1 MKNLSKKDLVLVS
14 LMLFSLFFGAGNL
27 IFPPFLGQSAGV
39 DTWITMIGFLV
50 TSVGFPIL
58 GVVAVAKSS
67 GLYNLASRVS
77 PLFATVFTILI
88 YLSIGPGLGIP
99 RAGSLPFE
107 MAVRPYLPEGFVSHG
122 LALFIYTFI
131 FFSVAYWLCL
141 TPSKLVDRMGKVL
154 TPTLLIL
161 IFSIFVASIFKPLG
175 AYGEVTGEYIK
186 SPLVSG
192 FLEGYMTMDT
202 IAALNFGIV
211 IYLVIK
217 QKGIKEEK
225 AIVRNSVKAGI
236 FAGGLLILI
245 YSMLAHLG
253 AASGGRFGATENGA
267 QTLSN
272 IMLYLFGDMG
282 AVLLAVI
289 FTLACLT
296 TCVGLITSCSQYFV
310 TLNSK
315 VTYKTWVRVL
325 ALSSM
330 ILANMGLTKILS
342 ISVPVL
348 DAIYPVAIV
357 LILLAMFD
365 KFLKG
370 NRLIYSV
377 TVFIT
382 AFVSIIY
389 SLSNTKLNI
398 LFLQNMVK
406 WLPLYAEGL
415 GWVFPALFG
424 AFLGVVLTLVKYK
437 VNSNKVVLEKE
448 ISDEK
453 SVLKELEL

>member
-1 MKNLSKKDLVLVS
+1 MNNLSRKDLALVS

-27 IFPPFLGQSAGV
+27 IFPPFLGQSAGTS
-39 DTWITMIGFLV
+39 TWVTMIGFLI

-67 GLYNLASRVS
+67 GLHNLASRVH

-107 MAVRPYLPEGFVSHG
+107 MAVRPFMPEGLVSHG

-141 TPSKLVDRMGKVL
+141 SPSKLVDRMGKIL

-161 IFSIFVASIFKPLG
+161 ISAIFIASIFKPLG
-175 AYGEVTGEYIK
+175 SYGEVTGNYIH
-186 SPLVSG
+186 SPFVSG
-192 FLEGYMTMDT
+192 FLDGYMTMDT

-211 IYLVIK
+211 ISLVIK
-217 QKGIKEEK
+217 SKGIEGEK
-225 AIVRNSVKAGI
+225 AIVKNSVKAGI
-236 FAGGLLILI
+236 FAGGLLIII

-253 AASGGRFGATENGA
+253 ATSGGRFGATENGA
-267 QTLSN
+267 QTLAN
-272 IMLYLFGDMG
+272 VMLYIFGDGG

-310 TLNSK
+310 TLSSK
-315 VTYKTWVRVL
+315 VSYKAWVRIL

-330 ILANMGLTKILS
+330 ILANMGLTKILEV
-342 ISVPVL
+342 SVPVL
-348 DAIYPVAIV
+348 NAIYPIAIV
-357 LILLAMFD
+357 LIVLAMFD
-365 KFLKG
+365 KFFKESKVVYG
-370 NRLIYSV
+370 V
-377 TVFIT
+377 TIGIT
-382 AFVSIIY
+382 TFVSIIY
-389 SLSNTKLNI
+389 ALSNASVNI
-398 LFLQNMVK
+398 SFLEGMVK
-406 WLPLYAEGL
+406 WLPLYDKGL
-415 GWVFPALFG
+415 VWVLPALFG
-424 AFLGVVLTLVKYK
+424 VGLGMCLKLVVDKIG
-437 VNSNKVVLEKE
+437 NKDLLAKKE
-448 ISDEK
+448 VS
-453 SVLKELEL
+453 